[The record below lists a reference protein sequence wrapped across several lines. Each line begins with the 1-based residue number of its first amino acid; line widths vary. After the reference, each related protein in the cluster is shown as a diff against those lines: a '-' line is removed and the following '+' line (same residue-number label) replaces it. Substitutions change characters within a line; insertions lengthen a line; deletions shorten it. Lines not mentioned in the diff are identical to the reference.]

1 MVTTTEK
8 EDGMGGKTGEERN
21 TLKEGD
27 PKGRRH
33 LREKTYSKRVVSTKR
48 RGSKREKTQV
58 RKTTHDK
65 IVVRN

>member
-1 MVTTTEK
+1 MR
-8 EDGMGGKTGEERN
+8 GKTGEERK

-27 PKGRRH
+27 PRGRRH

-48 RGSKREKTQV
+48 GGSKREKTQV
-58 RKTTHDK
+58 RKTTHGK